1 MLRLNCLI
9 LTLVFATFSSANV
22 TSELNQVGNAT
33 LKVMFWTIYDSYLY
47 NRDGVYR
54 GVEPEL
60 VLRIDYRRNIKQQDL
75 IDRTRKEWRKQG
87 VYAASSEAWL
97 KQLDG
102 IWPDIKRGDQIVLR
116 VDEELASE
124 FFFNGELL
132 GSIADPMFTQRFLSI
147 WLSEKSS
154 YPDLRDQLVGLG

>member
-1 MLRLNCLI
+1 MLRLSCLI
-9 LTLVFATFSSANV
+9 LTLLLTTTSSANV
-22 TSELNQVGNAT
+22 TGELNQVGNAT

-47 NRDGVYR
+47 NKDGVYR

-60 VLRIDYRRNIKQQDL
+60 ALRIDYRRNIKQNDL

-87 VYAASSEAWL
+87 IYADSSEIWL
-97 KQLDG
+97 QQLDS
-102 IWPDIKRGDQIVLR
+102 IWPEIKRGDQIVLR
-116 VDEELASE
+116 VNEEFASE
-124 FFFNGELL
+124 FFFNGELI

-147 WLSEKSS
+147 WLSEESS

>member
-1 MLRLNCLI
+1 MLRLSCLI
-9 LTLVFATFSSANV
+9 LALLLATTSSANV
-22 TSELNQVGNAT
+22 TGELNQVGNAT

-47 NRDGVYR
+47 NKDGVYR

-60 VLRIDYRRNIKQQDL
+60 ALRIDYRRNIKQDDL

-87 VYAASSEAWL
+87 VYASSSEAWL
-97 KQLDG
+97 EQLEA

-116 VDEELASE
+116 VNGELASE
-124 FFFNGELL
+124 FFFNGELI
-132 GSIADPMFTQRFLSI
+132 GSIADPLFTQRFLSI

-154 YPDLRDQLVGLG
+154 FPELRDQLVGLT

>member
-1 MLRLNCLI
+1 MLRLSGLI
-9 LTLVFATFSSANV
+9 LTLLLATTSSANV
-22 TSELNQVGNAT
+22 TAELNQVGNAT

-47 NRDGVYR
+47 SKDGVYR

-60 VLRIDYRRNIKQQDL
+60 ALRIDYRRNIKQDDL

-87 VYAASSEAWL
+87 VYAGSSETWL
-97 KQLDG
+97 QQLG
-102 IWPDIKRGDQIVLR
+102 AIWPDIKRGDQIVLR
-116 VDEELASE
+116 VNAELASE
-124 FFFNGELL
+124 FFFNDELV

-154 YPDLRDQLVGLG
+154 YPDLRDQLVGLS